1 MLPPGKRV
9 WEQNGGDADVGA
21 RGAGLEGAPLRERGL
36 CHVYSCA
43 HRALQRRAMLV
54 VLQGGSL
61 PQGRG
66 HLLFP
71 FKAQTAPLRLQ
82 VFRNPEATHLTESS
96 RCQGELKKNNVPFP
110 LSFFEK
116 IFIGSFRLRNF

>member
-9 WEQNGGDADVGA
+9 WERNGGNADVGA
-21 RGAGLEGAPLRERGL
+21 RGASLEGAPPRERG
-36 CHVYSCA
+36 HCA
-43 HRALQRRAMLV
+43 HRALQRCAMLV

-66 HLLFP
+66 LLLFP
-71 FKAQTAPLRLQ
+71 FKAQTAPSGLQ
-82 VFRNPEATHLTESS
+82 VFRNPEAIHLTESS
-96 RCQGELKKNNVPFP
+96 RCQGEFKKNFFPFP

-116 IFIGSFRLRNF
+116 IFIGPFR

>member
-9 WEQNGGDADVGA
+9 WERNGGNADVGA
-21 RGAGLEGAPLRERGL
+21 RGASLEGAPPR
-36 CHVYSCA
+36 
-43 HRALQRRAMLV
+43 QRCAMLV

-66 HLLFP
+66 LLLFP
-71 FKAQTAPLRLQ
+71 FKAQTAPSGLQ
-82 VFRNPEATHLTESS
+82 VFRNPEAIHLTESS
-96 RCQGELKKNNVPFP
+96 RCQGEFKKNFFPFP

-116 IFIGSFRLRNF
+116 IFIGPFR